1 MVIKMVGKK
10 GRSGRKT
17 RDDGLKARAVAL
29 YIAHMEWQNLAT
41 GKTEHTP
48 VGWFQQFKRIYGNR
62 WQEKVRTLIQIQVR
76 RIKMKECGHVVAQAS
91 QNGTL
96 ERKHSVQSVKNGLMR
111 TRGGYMADNHIC
123 KNCGKPSCRRK
134 RQHARPPPCY
144 CMCPRCN
151 NG

>member
-1 MVIKMVGKK
+1 MVVKMVGKK

-29 YIAHMEWQNLAT
+29 YIDHMEWQHLAT

-76 RIKMKECGHVVAQAS
+76 KDQDERMWPCSCSGITKWHFRAQA
-91 QNGTL
+91 QCPKCEEWINEN
-96 ERKHSVQSVKNGLMR
+96 ERRIH
-111 TRGGYMADNHIC
+111 GG
-123 KNCGKPSCRRK
+123 
-134 RQHARPPPCY
+134 
-144 CMCPRCN
+144 
-151 NG
+151 